1 MPRVAEKLQT
11 LLEEDEE
18 IEDAVSTILNTAKQ
32 DGGEFR
38 WEDVED
44 EVSSGQWG
52 RLIQKDIIVN
62 TGGDDFEFADQE
74 AVKRALDGDVDLDL
88 DLPEVDA
95 EESSWSQWDK
105 IAGLT
110 TVSMMIG
117 YYYQPVQEIIGA
129 LINLFIGPLDAVLP
143 FYMVILCLATLT
155 GLYSGLLQS
164 ALMDMEKMSQYRE
177 RMQAMQEKQKEAR
190 ERGDDAELDQLQEK
204 QMEMMGEQLGMF
216 KEQFRPMVWI
226 TVLTIPIFLW
236 MRWQVAVK
244 GTGAESMMFP
254 MIGERTW
261 NNGILGPLQG
271 WILWY
276 FVCSMAFGQLL
287 RKSLNI
293 SATPS

>member
-18 IEDAVSTILNTAKQ
+18 IEDAVSTILKTAKQ
-32 DGGEFR
+32 DGGTFQ
-38 WEDVED
+38 WEDVEGD
-44 EVSSGQWG
+44 VSSGQWG

-62 TGGDDFEFADQE
+62 TGGDDFEFADQD
-74 AVKRALDGDVDLDL
+74 AVKRALEGDVELDL
-88 DLPEVDA
+88 ELPEVDA
-95 EESSWSQWDK
+95 EESTWSQWDK
-105 IAGLT
+105 IAGVT
-110 TVSMMIG
+110 TVAMMIG
-117 YYYQPVQEIIGA
+117 YYYQPVQDIIGTV
-129 LINLFIGPLDAVLP
+129 INFFVGPLDAVLP
-143 FYMVILCLATLT
+143 FYMVILCLASLT

-177 RMQAMQEKQKEAR
+177 RMQVMQEKLSDAK
-190 ERGDDAELDQLQEK
+190 ERGDDAQQEQLQEK

-236 MRWQVAVK
+236 MRWQVATK
-244 GTGAESMMFP
+244 GAGSEAMLFP
-254 MIGERTW
+254 LIGERTW
-261 NNGILGPLQG
+261 NNGVLGPLQG

-276 FVCSMAFGQLL
+276 FVCSMAFGQLM

-293 SATPS
+293 SATPT

>member
-1 MPRVAEKLQT
+1 MPRVADKLQT

-18 IEDAVSTILNTAKQ
+18 IEDAVETILGTAKQ
-32 DGGEFR
+32 DGGQFQ

-44 EVSSGQWG
+44 DVSSGQWG

-62 TGGDDFEFADQE
+62 AGGDDFEFADQE
-74 AVKRALDGDVDLDL
+74 AVERTIKGDLELDL

-105 IAGLT
+105 IAGLAT
-110 TVSMMIG
+110 LSMMIG
-117 YYYQPVQEIIGA
+117 YYYDPIQQLVGNA
-129 LINLFIGPLDAVLP
+129 VSLFIGPLDSVLP

-164 ALMDMEKMSQYRE
+164 LLMNMDKMQQYRE
-177 RMQAMQEKQKEAR
+177 RMQVLQDKQKEAR
-190 ERGDDAELDQLQEK
+190 ERDDEAELDRLQDK

-236 MRWQVAVK
+236 MRWQVNL
-244 GTGAESMMFP
+244 GIEEQMIFP
-254 MIGERTW
+254 LIGEVSW
-261 NNGILGPLQG
+261 KAGVVGPVQA

-276 FVCSMAFGQLL
+276 FLCSMAFGQLM

-293 SATPS
+293 SATPGS

>member
-1 MPRVAEKLQT
+1 MPRVAEKLKS

-18 IEDAVSTILNTAKQ
+18 IEDAVTTILKTAKQ
-32 DGGEFR
+32 DGGQFQ

-44 EVSSGQWG
+44 DVSSGQWG

-62 TGGDDFEFADQE
+62 AGGDDFEFSDRKAIE
-74 AVKRALDGDVDLDL
+74 RAIEGDVDLDL
-88 DLPEVDA
+88 ELPEVDA
-95 EESSWSQWDK
+95 EDSSWSQWDK
-105 IAGLT
+105 IAGLV

-117 YYYQPVQEIIGA
+117 YYYEPIQEVVGTTVG
-129 LINLFIGPLDAVLP
+129 LFVGPLDAVLP
-143 FYMVILCLATLT
+143 FYMVVLCLATLT

-164 ALMDMEKMSQYRE
+164 ILMDMEKMQQYRE
-177 RMQAMQEKQKEAR
+177 RMQVMQDKQKEAR
-190 ERGDDAELDQLQEK
+190 ERDDQAELDRLQEK

-236 MRWQVAVK
+236 MRWQVGDVNE
-244 GTGAESMMFP
+244 TMLFP
-254 MIGERTW
+254 LIGERGW
-261 NNGILGPLQG
+261 NSSVVGPIQS

-276 FVCSMAFGQLL
+276 FLCSMAFGQLM

-293 SATPS
+293 SATPGS